1 MNKNPRVRVAGILV
15 KDDKL
20 LLIQHKKNGKEY
32 WLLPGGGVDFGETM
46 QEALK
51 REFIEET
58 NLNINVNELLFI
70 SEAIDPKGEKHIIN
84 FFFKV
89 EYVDGILKLAKE
101 KRLVD
106 LKYIDIDEIDNIIM
120 YPNIKKQ
127 LINYFKNNDNSIKYI
142 GNIWE

>member
-15 KDDKL
+15 KEGKL

-46 QEALK
+46 QKALK

-58 NLNINVNELLFI
+58 NLNIRVNDLLFI
-70 SEAIDPKGEKHIIN
+70 SEAIDPNGEKHIIN
-84 FFFKV
+84 FFFEV
-89 EYVDGILKLAKE
+89 EYSSGILKLSKE

-106 LKYIDIDEIDNIIM
+106 LKYIDINKIDNIVM
-120 YPNIKKQ
+120 YPNIKKE
-127 LINYFKNNDNSIKYI
+127 LIDYFKNNDKNIKYI

>member
-1 MNKNPRVRVAGILV
+1 MNKNPRVRIAGILV

-70 SEAIDPKGEKHIIN
+70 SEAIDPEGEKHIIN

-89 EYVDGILKLAKE
+89 EYVDGTLKLAKE